1 MTRTAVAS
9 HRSSAA
15 RLALVFLTLAAAWP
29 SWGQRIRDLPP
40 SALGIS
46 MPALSAQAAAGQKA
60 FDANCAS
67 CHGRFGTGSDKGPPL
82 MHDIYNPGHHAD
94 EAFQRA
100 VRNGVPQHHWRFG
113 DMPQQPQ
120 VGDEQLAQIV
130 RYVRE
135 LQQAN
140 GILFAPHRM

>member
-1 MTRTAVAS
+1 MKQVFTPTRMAFVA
-9 HRSSAA
+9 A
-15 RLALVFLTLAAAWP
+15 LALGSAGLAAIGFHDATTAATVEVIVP
-29 SWGQRIRDLPP
+29 IDLSPV
-40 SALGIS
+40 ARQGKVIFD
-46 MPALSAQAAAGQKA
+46 AVCAECHGTNAAGTDQ
-60 FDANCAS
+60 
-67 CHGRFGTGSDKGPPL
+67 GPPL
-82 MHDIYNPGHHAD
+82 VHDIYNPGHHAD

-113 DMPQQPQ
+113 DMPPQPQ

-140 GILFAPHRM
+140 GIRFKPHRM